1 MISKIG
7 EVMQSNGDKC
17 LDILQCTEVY
27 FSEESKC
34 IRITLNDVT
43 IENNLSS
50 NQEEADTK
58 VALHSKHAYERSPE
72 KVVIVRSPSGD
83 IDIIVIMLGMFIDQP
98 DHFFID
104 SGSGKNRK
112 GFLLNEINLNDDIKN
127 CLIGFHAFTG
137 NDYISSFY
145 RNGKAVCWKVLEN
158 NPKFLKAFQDLGTSW
173 ELTDE
178 TFELLEEYVCKLYGC
193 REDNVDQVRFQLFQK
208 KLKRENKIIDLSLL
222 PPCKSVLLLHTKR
235 ANCVAKIW
243 RCSNEAQLQVPDFK
257 MHGWDANCKIKW
269 LEKEFPDNIQDL
281 FFDSNFDETDT
292 DIMGRDEETD
302 EEESI

>member
-1 MISKIG
+1 
-7 EVMQSNGDKC
+7 MQSNGDKC

-34 IRITLNDVT
+34 IRITLNDVS

-83 IDIIVIMLGMFIDQP
+83 IDIVIMLGMLIDQP

-112 GFLLNEINLNDDIKN
+112 GFLLNEINLNNDIKN

-137 NDYISSFY
+137 NYYIS
-145 RNGKAVCWKVLEN
+145 
-158 NPKFLKAFQDLGTSW
+158 
-173 ELTDE
+173 
-178 TFELLEEYVCKLYGC
+178 
-193 REDNVDQVRFQLFQK
+193 
-208 KLKRENKIIDLSLL
+208 
-222 PPCKSVLLLHTKR
+222 
-235 ANCVAKIW
+235 
-243 RCSNEAQLQVPDFK
+243 
-257 MHGWDANCKIKW
+257 
-269 LEKEFPDNIQDL
+269 
-281 FFDSNFDETDT
+281 
-292 DIMGRDEETD
+292 
-302 EEESI
+302 